1 MNVILLSGG
10 SGKRLWPLSNDIR
23 SKQFIKLFKDEGNM
37 YESMLERMYKNIKK
51 VNNQSTITIA
61 TSHTQVS
68 IINNQLGKE
77 IGISIEPCR
86 RDTFPAI
93 VLATAYLHDVKKVP
107 LEESVVVCPVD
118 PYVEEDYFIAL
129 EKLYKLSKNSKYNLS
144 LLGINPTY
152 PSEKYGYIIPE
163 NKKEVSKV
171 VKFKEKPNTQK
182 AKEYISEGAL
192 WNGGIFAY
200 KLKYV
205 LEIAHKLI
213 DFKDYNDLYNKYET
227 LEKISFDYA
236 VVEKEENIQVM
247 KFEGKWKDLGTWNT
261 LTEAMNENILGKG
274 IQNEKCENTHI
285 INELDVPVLCMGL
298 KNVVVSAS
306 SEGIL
311 VSDKKQSSYI
321 KPFVEKINQPI
332 MFSEKSWG
340 SYKVINVQENS
351 LTILVTLNSGNK
363 MKYHSHNYRDEVWTI
378 ISGNGKAI
386 IDGNE
391 QNVKPGDVITMK
403 AGSKHTIIA
412 NDELKVIEVQ
422 IGKEISVSDKQEF
435 DK

>member
-129 EKLYKLSKNSKYNLS
+129 EKLYKLSKNYKYNLS

-152 PSEKYGYIIPE
+152 PSEKY
-163 NKKEVSKV
+163 KRSK
-171 VKFKEKPNTQK
+171 
-182 AKEYISEGAL
+182 
-192 WNGGIFAY
+192 
-200 KLKYV
+200 
-205 LEIAHKLI
+205 
-213 DFKDYNDLYNKYET
+213 
-227 LEKISFDYA
+227 
-236 VVEKEENIQVM
+236 
-247 KFEGKWKDLGTWNT
+247 
-261 LTEAMNENILGKG
+261 
-274 IQNEKCENTHI
+274 
-285 INELDVPVLCMGL
+285 
-298 KNVVVSAS
+298 
-306 SEGIL
+306 
-311 VSDKKQSSYI
+311 
-321 KPFVEKINQPI
+321 
-332 MFSEKSWG
+332 
-340 SYKVINVQENS
+340 
-351 LTILVTLNSGNK
+351 
-363 MKYHSHNYRDEVWTI
+363 
-378 ISGNGKAI
+378 
-386 IDGNE
+386 
-391 QNVKPGDVITMK
+391 
-403 AGSKHTIIA
+403 
-412 NDELKVIEVQ
+412 
-422 IGKEISVSDKQEF
+422 
-435 DK
+435 